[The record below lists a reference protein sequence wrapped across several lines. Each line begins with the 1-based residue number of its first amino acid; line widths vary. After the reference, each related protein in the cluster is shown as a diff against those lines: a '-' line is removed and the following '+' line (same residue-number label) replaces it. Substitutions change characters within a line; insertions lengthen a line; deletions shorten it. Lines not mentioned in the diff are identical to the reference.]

1 MFLISIKTKKIIIIQ
16 KITVTWTKTKTNLNE
31 YVNKPKN
38 GVVVFKSI
46 D

>member
-16 KITVTWTKTKTNLNE
+16 KVTVTWAKTKTNLNE

-38 GVVVFKSI
+38 WVVVFKSI